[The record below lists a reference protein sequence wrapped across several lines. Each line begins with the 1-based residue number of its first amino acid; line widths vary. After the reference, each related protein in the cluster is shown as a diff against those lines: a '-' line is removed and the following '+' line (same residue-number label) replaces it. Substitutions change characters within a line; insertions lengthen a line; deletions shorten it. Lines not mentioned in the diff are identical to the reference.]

1 MKLVTNLKDLIVV
14 ILTLGVVSLL
24 GVVII
29 GDYYVA
35 VKEGRGINTEVMT
48 LMKMS
53 LTGLIGVI
61 AGYVGGK

>member
-35 VKEGRGINTEVMT
+35 VKEGRGIE
-48 LMKMS
+48 K
-53 LTGLIGVI
+53 
-61 AGYVGGK
+61 